1 MIKLKAYH
9 GTLKKNVNSIKENG
23 FIISTKNFEWLG
35 TGIYFFADKE
45 FAEQWALQESLKRK
59 GPNREPAV
67 LSADLICN
75 EEEFF
80 DLDIEENMKRLVGTI
95 TTAVSIKDNR
105 GRFVIQDKEANR
117 ILRCMACNLFSKAEN
132 IKIYAYSFPA
142 LQFNVIGFPIPKPQR
157 QYAVQ
162 DNSYILNVNEV
173 PMEVD
178 DDATV

>member
-67 LSADLICN
+67 LSAIYSVKLKILK
-75 EEEFF
+75 F
-80 DLDIEENMKRLVGTI
+80 M
-95 TTAVSIKDNR
+95 
-105 GRFVIQDKEANR
+105 R
-117 ILRCMACNLFSKAEN
+117 ILFLL
-132 IKIYAYSFPA
+132 YS
-142 LQFNVIGFPIPKPQR
+142 L
-157 QYAVQ
+157 
-162 DNSYILNVNEV
+162 
-173 PMEVD
+173 
-178 DDATV
+178 T